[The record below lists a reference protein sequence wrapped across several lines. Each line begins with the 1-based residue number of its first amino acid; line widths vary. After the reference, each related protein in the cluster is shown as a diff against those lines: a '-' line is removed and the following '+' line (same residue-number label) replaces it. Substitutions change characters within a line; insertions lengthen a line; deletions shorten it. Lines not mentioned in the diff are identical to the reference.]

1 CSWRSGTG
9 SSSRGTSRTVT
20 RTRSNG
26 SRDARLSVRRLLDG
40 AAVGAA
46 GWLASALLFWSGW
59 SASFWMRPEHVFLFL
74 LAIVAI
80 RILVAPV
87 AVPALAPRRVL
98 IVGVAAYAVVF
109 SFVTMTRHLVFRT
122 HALDLGY
129 YAQLTWNLA
138 RGNGPKVSLPEM
150 HAWGDHLSP
159 IMYAFVPAFWMAP
172 NPLVLLIAQ
181 SAALGAGAVAV
192 FGIARHHL
200 RDEGPAA
207 AFALLYLVNPSL
219 HGINV
224 RDFHAAALAIPLLLA
239 ALYFAE
245 AERPWPCLAAILLT
259 LMCREDAALPVIGFG
274 AWLALGRRRW
284 LAGAMTAGGALA
296 LLAVELQWV
305 IPYFRQEPYTHL
317 WRYAGLGHSL
327 WEIATTIARHPLH
340 TLGTLMTAGR
350 PLYLLL
356 MLAPFGLLPLLGGWD
371 LIGAVPALAENLF
384 SSDPVLYNHRT
395 QYQSFVLPFLVLAAV
410 TGYRRLV
417 ARKPGR
423 IPTATLVVAF
433 TLSLALASP
442 ALNDLAVARWWPG
455 PEQRAAHSILAKVPA
470 TARISAQDPSVPP
483 LSLGPFL
490 TSFPVALDQAEY
502 VVLNERTPPW
512 RTLPDVTFMR
522 RGNDVTITTG
532 SKEFHYTVVA
542 EAAPHIL
549 LRRL

>member
-1 CSWRSGTG
+1 MCRAA
-9 SSSRGTSRTVT
+9 T
-20 RTRSNG
+20 RTRSSG
-26 SRDARLSVRRLLDG
+26 SRDARLSARRLLDW
-40 AAVGAA
+40 AALGAA

-74 LAIVAI
+74 LGIAAI

-87 AVPALAPRRVL
+87 AVPAFVPRRVL
-98 IVGVAAYAVVF
+98 IVGAVAYAAVF
-109 SFVTMTRHLVFRT
+109 SFVTVTRHLVFRT

-129 YAQLTWNLA
+129 YVQLTWNLA

-159 IMYAFVPAFWMAP
+159 IMYAFVPAFWVAP
-172 NPLVLLIAQ
+172 SPLVLLIAQ
-181 SAALGAGAVAV
+181 SAALAAGALAA

-200 RDEGPAA
+200 RDERPAA

-245 AERPWPCLAAILLT
+245 TGRPWPCLAAILLT

-274 AWLALGRRRW
+274 AWLAMGRRRW
-284 LAGAMTAGGALA
+284 LIGAITAVGALA
-296 LLAVELQWV
+296 LLAVELRWV
-305 IPYFRQEPYTHL
+305 IPYFREEPYTHL
-317 WRYAGLGHSL
+317 WRYAGFGHSL
-327 WEIATTIARHPLH
+327 DEIAATIALHPLD

-350 PLYLLL
+350 LMYLLL
-356 MLAPFGLLPLLGGWD
+356 MVAPFGFLPLMGGWD

-410 TGYRRLV
+410 TGYSRLV
-417 ARKPGR
+417 ARRPER
-423 IPTATLVVAF
+423 APTATLVVAF
-433 TLSLALASP
+433 ALSLALASP
-442 ALNDLAVARWWPG
+442 AMNDLAVARWWPG
-455 PEQRAAHSILAKVPA
+455 TEQRAAHAALAHVPA
-470 TARISAQDPSVPP
+470 AARVAAQDRYVPH
-483 LSLGPFL
+483 LSLRPFV
-490 TSFPVALDQAEY
+490 TVFPVALDQAEY
-502 VVLNERTPPW
+502 VVLNEGTYPW
-512 RTLPDVTFMR
+512 RNLPDVIFTR
-522 RGNDVTITTG
+522 RGNEVTITTG
-532 SKEFHYTVVA
+532 PKEFHYQIAA
-542 EAAPHIL
+542 ESPPHLL